1 MNRYLSPAIRGS
13 RRAFTLTLLLGL
25 TVLLFP
31 PGLRAA
37 DAFRFAWLSDTHV
50 GSANAAE
57 DLRAA
62 VRDLNALPGVQF
74 VVLSGDITEYGSREQ
89 LTLVKDILA
98 DLQVP
103 YHLIPGNHD
112 TKWSESG
119 ATDFPRVFGADR
131 FVFDHGGYRFIG
143 MHQGPLMKMGDGH
156 FAPQDLRWLD
166 ETLAQLPA
174 PRQPIVFIT
183 HYPLDDGIANW
194 FEVVDRLKKVNTQ
207 VVLVGHGHSN
217 RKMNY
222 EGLPGVMGRSNLRA
236 GQPAG
241 GFTVV
246 DVTENAMTFSEH
258 IHGRTT
264 GHPWHTVALGARD
277 YTGDTNRY
285 PRPDYSVNQA
295 YPHVRPRWQHVTGFT
310 IASTPALWRQLA
322 IVGDASGTVYAFALN
337 SGKIRWQFKTQD
349 AVYTTPDVAGD
360 TVVFASADGGVYALR
375 AANGRLRWKH
385 QTDRPLVAC
394 PRIAGDVVYVG
405 SSEGKFRA
413 LNLADGRLLW
423 EYDGVEGFVETR
435 PLVHD
440 QKVIFGAWSCCLYA
454 LDTRTGQLVWSWHGD
469 KPGTLL
475 SPAAV
480 WPVTAHGKVFIV
492 APDRKMTA
500 LEARTGRQIWRTGD
514 YVVRESIGLSE
525 DRERFYVR
533 AMNDFFYAFATRP
546 DQPEKVWAT
555 NAKFGY
561 DINSAMLVEKE
572 GVLFYGTKN
581 GLLFAL
587 DARTGAVR
595 WQHKLGTGVM
605 NTVVPLNAHRVLT
618 TDFDGRVALIEAR
631 P

>member
-1 MNRYLSPAIRGS
+1 MNVNVVLSARARRGFLF
-13 RRAFTLTLLLGL
+13 ALLCALW
-25 TVLLFP
+25 LLP
-31 PGLRAA
+31 LPGALASG
-37 DAFRFAWLSDTHV
+37 AFRFAWLSDTHV
-50 GSANAAE
+50 GTETAAA

-62 VRDLNALPGVQF
+62 VRDLNTLPDVAF
-74 VVLSGDITEYGSREQ
+74 VVISGDITEYGSRVQ
-89 LTLVKDILA
+89 LNLTKDILA
-98 DLQVP
+98 DLKVP
-103 YHLIPGNHD
+103 YHIIPGNHD

-119 ATDFPRVFGADR
+119 ATDFPRVFGSDR

-166 ETLAQLPA
+166 ETLAPLRDK
-174 PRQPIVFIT
+174 RQPIIFIT

-217 RKMNY
+217 RKMSY
-222 EGLPGVMGRSNLRA
+222 EGVPGVMGRSNVRA

-246 DVTENAMTFSEH
+246 DVTASEMAFSEH
-258 IHGRTT
+258 IHGLAT
-264 GHPWHTVALGARD
+264 GSPWHTVALGARD
-277 YTGDTNRY
+277 YAGDTNRH
-285 PRPDYSVNQA
+285 PRPDFSVNQA
-295 YPHVRPRWQHVTGFT
+295 HPHVRPRWQHVTGFT
-310 IASTPALWRQLA
+310 IASTPAVWRDLA
-322 IVGDASGTVYAFALN
+322 IVGDASGTVYAFALD
-337 SGKIRWQFKTQD
+337 SGKVRWKLQTQD

-375 AANGRLRWKH
+375 ASNGRQRWKF
-385 QTDRPLVAC
+385 QTDRPIVAC
-394 PRIAGDVVYVG
+394 PRIADGVVYIG

-413 LNLADGRLLW
+413 LNLNDGKLLW
-423 EYDGVEGFVETR
+423 EFSGVEGFVETR
-435 PLVHD
+435 PLVHNGR
-440 QKVIFGAWSCCLYA
+440 VIFGAWSCCLYA
-454 LDTRTGQLVWSWHGD
+454 LETRTGQLAWTWRGD
-469 KPGTLL
+469 KPGALL

-480 WPVTAHGKVFIV
+480 WPIAAHGKVFIV

-500 LEARTGRQIWRTGD
+500 INERTGEQIWRTGD

-525 DRERFYVR
+525 AGERFYVR
-533 AMNDFFYAFATRP
+533 AMNDFFYAFATAP
-546 DQPEKVWAT
+546 DRPEKLWET

-561 DINSAMLVEKE
+561 DINSAMLVEKD
-572 GVLFYGTKN
+572 GVVFYVTKN

-587 DARTGAVR
+587 NARTGDIR
-595 WQHKLGTGVM
+595 WRHKLGTGVM
-605 NTVVPLNAHRVLT
+605 NTVVPLSANRVLA

>member
-310 IASTPALWRQLA
+310 IAPRRR
-322 IVGDASGTVYAFALN
+322 SG
-337 SGKIRWQFKTQD
+337 
-349 AVYTTPDVAGD
+349 
-360 TVVFASADGGVYALR
+360 
-375 AANGRLRWKH
+375 
-385 QTDRPLVAC
+385 
-394 PRIAGDVVYVG
+394 G
-405 SSEGKFRA
+405 SSPS
-413 LNLADGRLLW
+413 W
-423 EYDGVEGFVETR
+423 ETPPAPCTPR
-435 PLVHD
+435 P
-440 QKVIFGAWSCCLYA
+440 
-454 LDTRTGQLVWSWHGD
+454 
-469 KPGTLL
+469 
-475 SPAAV
+475 
-480 WPVTAHGKVFIV
+480 
-492 APDRKMTA
+492 
-500 LEARTGRQIWRTGD
+500 E
-514 YVVRESIGLSE
+514 
-525 DRERFYVR
+525 
-533 AMNDFFYAFATRP
+533 
-546 DQPEKVWAT
+546 
-555 NAKFGY
+555 
-561 DINSAMLVEKE
+561 
-572 GVLFYGTKN
+572 
-581 GLLFAL
+581 
-587 DARTGAVR
+587 
-595 WQHKLGTGVM
+595 LG
-605 NTVVPLNAHRVLT
+605 
-618 TDFDGRVALIEAR
+618 
-631 P
+631 